1 MKYLPLYL
9 YIGVLLVTAVP
20 KALAEDVASSP
31 VSALVNTAIIK
42 QRSVVKNLEAFGS
55 IEPGPRNLIEIA
67 APRASQVQMLV
78 PGGARVSHGE
88 PLVSLSAT
96 PEAGVQYA
104 QAESQAAYARSALE
118 HTSSLFKEHL
128 ATRDQLDAA
137 RKALADAQANL
148 AAQQK
153 MGGKGPD
160 VIRAPADGVVAS
172 ENVASGALV
181 AAGTTLLSF
190 ARQGEVYARLGVDPG
205 QVGDVKAGMPLN
217 LHEVFNPDVRYATKV
232 SQVGGAVDPATGLVD
247 VLARVSGKAAA
258 EFLPGTHVS
267 GAIKIREIRTLAVPR
282 SAVLRDSQGA
292 YVYIVRNHTARRVK
306 VRTGIDDGTW
316 IAVQGAL
323 HAGEH
328 VVTLGNYELTDGMQV
343 REQTP

>member
-1 MKYLPLYL
+1 MKNLPLCL
-9 YIGVLLVTAVP
+9 YIGVLLVTVVP
-20 KALAEDVASSP
+20 RAIAKDAMAAP
-31 VSALVNTAIIK
+31 VSALVHTAVIK
-42 QRSVVKNLEAFGS
+42 ERSVVKDLEVFGS
-55 IEPGPRNLIEIA
+55 IEPGPRNLMDIA

-78 PGGARVSHGE
+78 PSGARVSRGE
-88 PLVSLSAT
+88 SLVSLSAT

-104 QAESQAAYARSALE
+104 QAESQAGYARSALE
-118 HTSSLFKEHL
+118 HTRSLFKEHL

-160 VIRAPADGVVAS
+160 VIRAPADGVVVS
-172 ENVASGALV
+172 ENAASGAQV

-190 ARQGEVYARLGVDPG
+190 ARQGEAYARLGVDPG
-205 QVGDVKAGMPLN
+205 QVAGVKTGMPIN
-217 LHEVFNPDVRYATKV
+217 LYEVFTPDVRYVTKV

-247 VLARVSGKAAA
+247 VLARLSGKAAA

-267 GAIKIREIRTLAVPR
+267 GAIKIREVRSLAVPR
-282 SAVLRDSQGA
+282 SAVLRDAQGA
-292 YVYIVRNHTARRVK
+292 YVYVVRNHTARRVEVK
-306 VRTGIDDGTW
+306 AGIDDGNW

-328 VVTLGNYELTDGMQV
+328 VVILGNYELKDGMQV